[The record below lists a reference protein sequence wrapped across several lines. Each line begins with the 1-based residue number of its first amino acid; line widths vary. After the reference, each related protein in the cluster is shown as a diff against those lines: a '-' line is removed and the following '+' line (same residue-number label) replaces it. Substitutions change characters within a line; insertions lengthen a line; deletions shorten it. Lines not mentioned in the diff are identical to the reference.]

1 MNQNTS
7 IRSTKGID
15 DIEKWFETTN
25 PTGQLNWEYC
35 DLPHKEIKEK
45 LKSDGVVF
53 TNKEYKQ
60 FIENW
65 EAESGN
71 SWYFLE
77 EEDE

>member
-1 MNQNTS
+1 MEF
-7 IRSTKGID
+7 TKGID
-15 DIEKWFETTN
+15 DIQKWFETTN
-25 PTGQLNWEYC
+25 SKSQLNWEYC

-65 EAESGN
+65 EAESGS

-77 EEDE
+77 EDD